1 MRTLSILILA
11 ANPIGELIDII
22 MWVARCLLLVVGGG
36 VGLVYI
42 VKGKTDENPKTF
54 TDGVLSI
61 SAAGVLFAAT
71 FAVAQIF
78 K

>member
-1 MRTLSILILA
+1 MRPLSMLIIA
-11 ANPIGELIDII
+11 ADSLGELVDII
-22 MWVARCLLLVVGGG
+22 MWIARCLILVIGGG

-42 VKGKTDENPKTF
+42 VRGKTDENPKTF
-54 TDGVLSI
+54 TDGILSL